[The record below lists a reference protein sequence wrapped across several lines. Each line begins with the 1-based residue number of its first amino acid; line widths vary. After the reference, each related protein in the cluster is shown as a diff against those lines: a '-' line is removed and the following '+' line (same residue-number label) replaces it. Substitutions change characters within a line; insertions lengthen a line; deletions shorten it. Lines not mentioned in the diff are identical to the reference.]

1 MVEKMARSSD
11 HIDVDQCT
19 DEERTAILALYHA
32 LIKTRMKVPEARALI
47 AYVLSQPTTK
57 IPALLNILEGYRN
70 YEITTTFNYSG
81 DAHLTTLQHQ
91 LHSLLPLTPNLDAV
105 IHTVSETNLIQQE
118 TDSVRAVH
126 EKGSLLRN
134 DMVIPMEMMVF
145 GEARQRPPSS
155 SAPPPTSL
163 TRTPSIEHDGE
174 QAPLLI
180 RKKKKSMM
188 RVHANQLPAH

>member
-1 MVEKMARSSD
+1 MMARSSD
-11 HIDVDQCT
+11 HIDVEQCT

-32 LIKTRMKVPEARALI
+32 LIKARLKVPEARALI

-105 IHTVSETNLIQQE
+105 IHTVSETNLIQKE
-118 TDSVRAVH
+118 TDSVRAIH
-126 EKGSLLRN
+126 QNGALLDSN
-134 DMVIPMEMMVF
+134 MPIPRGMMVF

-155 SAPPPTSL
+155 SAPPSPSL
-163 TRTPSIEHDGE
+163 TRTPSIEDDGE
-174 QAPLLI
+174 HAPLLI
-180 RKKKKSMM
+180 RKKEK
-188 RVHANQLPAH
+188 RIGLVHANQLPAH